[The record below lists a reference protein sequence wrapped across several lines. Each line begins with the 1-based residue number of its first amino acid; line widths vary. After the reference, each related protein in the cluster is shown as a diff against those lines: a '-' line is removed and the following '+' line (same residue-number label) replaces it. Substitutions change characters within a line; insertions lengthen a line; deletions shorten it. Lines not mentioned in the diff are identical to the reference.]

1 MSTPNLLMGGGFLWG
16 GSLLDAPAEFI
27 SPSKL
32 HRCMMRSGILT
43 SCVMSLG
50 VASEGKTRSSVM
62 DEALRK
68 YARALGVHGDDKMLN
83 RDE

>member
-1 MSTPNLLMGGGFLWG
+1 MSTPNLLMGRGFLWG
-16 GSLLDAPAEFI
+16 GSLLDALAEFI
-27 SPSKL
+27 PPSKL

-50 VASEGKTRSSVM
+50 WRLKGKPVSVM
-62 DEALRK
+62 DKALRK
-68 YARALGVHGDDKMLN
+68 YTRALGVHGDDKMLN